1 MKRLITVM
9 LISIAVIS
17 IQILWAYDA
26 LLDEYP
32 KGYGFDVAKM
42 KQLEAEIDRA
52 EQAEKDAQAALAVA
66 EAAQTSCELA
76 AAEDEANNK
85 PPRSCAGEAAAVEA
99 AQQAVDQAR
108 EALQ

>member
-1 MKRLITVM
+1 MKELSEKKYRTLCMKRLITVM

-42 KQLEAEIDRA
+42 KQLGRDR
-52 EQAEKDAQAALAVA
+52 
-66 EAAQTSCELA
+66 S
-76 AAEDEANNK
+76 
-85 PPRSCAGEAAAVEA
+85 S
-99 AQQAVDQAR
+99 
-108 EALQ
+108 